1 MDNIDINRRKFITT
15 VMIFSILCGC
25 VFAFIAI
32 SYFDN
37 LFLEHKKMI
46 KLFNEN
52 GIRVNYSRYP
62 YIDIDLPNTLLNIS
76 S

>member
-15 VMIFSILCGC
+15 VMLFSILCGC

-52 GIRVNYSRYP
+52 GISVNYSRYP
-62 YIDIDLPNTLLNIS
+62 YIDINLPNTLNIS

>member
-1 MDNIDINRRKFITT
+1 MDNIDINRHKFITT
-15 VMIFSILCGC
+15 VIIFSILCGC

-52 GIRVNYSRYP
+52 GINLNYTRYS
-62 YIDIDLPNTLLNIS
+62 YIDLPNRLSNNS
-76 S
+76 M